1 MFDHLLRLLKD
12 RLLGPFARALG
23 PSLSPNFISVVAFLF
38 GIASAVAAYLGADA
52 LALLLWLA
60 NRTLDGLD
68 GTHARVHARQTDF
81 GGYFDIVL
89 DFTVYAAIPCA
100 LVAAAGTM
108 SLALAGMFLLATFF
122 VNAAS
127 LMYLAAILER
137 RQIGA
142 AARGELT
149 TITMP
154 PGIVA
159 GSETVVLFS
168 LFLAL
173 PAWRLALFWIMGALV
188 CANIVQRLWWARTM
202 IR

>member
-12 RLLGPFARALG
+12 RLLAPFARAIG

-38 GIASAVAAYLGADA
+38 GIASAVAAYLAADG
-52 LALLLWLA
+52 LALLFWLL
-60 NRTLDGLD
+60 NRALDGLD
-68 GTHARVHARQTDF
+68 GTHARVHGRQSDF

-89 DFTVYAAIPCA
+89 DFIVYAAIPCA
-100 LVAAAGTM
+100 LVAAAGSM
-108 SLALAGMFLLATFF
+108 SLALAGMFLLSTFF

-159 GSETVVLFS
+159 GSETVVFFT
-168 LFLAL
+168 LFLAV
-173 PAWRLALFWIMGALV
+173 PAWRVVLFWVMGALV
-188 CANIVQRLWWARTM
+188 CANVLQRLWWARRT
-202 IR
+202 IA

>member
-12 RLLGPFARALG
+12 RLLGPFARMLG
-23 PSLSPNFISVVAFLF
+23 PSLSPNLISVVAFVF
-38 GIASAVAAYLGADA
+38 GMASAVAAYRGSDGA
-52 LALLLWLA
+52 ALLCWLV

-68 GTHARVHARQTDF
+68 GTHARVHAQQTDF

-100 LVAAAGTM
+100 LVAATGSM
-108 SLALAGMFLLATFF
+108 SLALAGMFLLSAFF

-142 AARGELT
+142 ASRGELT

-159 GSETVVLFS
+159 GSETVVFFS
-168 LFLAL
+168 LFLAV

-188 CANIVQRLWWARTM
+188 CTNIVQRLWWARRV

>member
-1 MFDHLLRLLKD
+1 MFDHLLRMLKD
-12 RLLGPFARALG
+12 RLLGPFSRAIG
-23 PSLSPNFISVVAFLF
+23 PSLSPNFISVIAFTF
-38 GIASAVAAYLGADA
+38 GIASAVSAYLRADGT
-52 LALLLWLA
+52 ALLFWLM

-68 GTHARVHARQTDF
+68 GTHARVHAKQTDF

-89 DFTVYAAIPCA
+89 DFIVYAAIPCA
-100 LVAAAGTM
+100 LVAAAGSM
-108 SLALAGMFLLATFF
+108 PLALAGMFLLSAFF

-142 AARGELT
+142 TARGELT

-154 PGIVA
+154 PGIIA

-168 LFLAL
+168 LFLAV

-188 CANIVQRLWWARTM
+188 CANIVQRLWWARRV

>member
-1 MFDHLLRLLKD
+1 MFDHLLRLFKD

-23 PSLSPNFISVVAFLF
+23 PSLSPNVISVVAFLF
-38 GIASAVAAYLGADA
+38 GIASAVAAYRASDGAA
-52 LALLLWLA
+52 LCFWLV
-60 NRTLDGLD
+60 NRTFDGLD

-89 DFTVYAAIPCA
+89 DFVVYAAIPSA
-100 LVAAAGTM
+100 LVAAAGSM
-108 SLALAGMFLLATFF
+108 ALATAGMFLLSAFF

-137 RQIGA
+137 REIGA
-142 AARGELT
+142 MARGELT

-159 GSETVVLFS
+159 GTETVVFFS
-168 LFLAL
+168 LFLAV
-173 PAWRLALFWIMGALV
+173 PTCRLALFWIMGALV
-188 CANIVQRLWWARTM
+188 CANVLQRLWWARQA